1 MENRM
6 IRVFNK
12 SECDRVIDSL
22 NNSSHLNKDF
32 IYKVYTFTNE
42 AIQQISDSNVL
53 TNAPVIN
60 PIELIYYIVGEYL
73 YTVGLKNNE
82 DIKVL
87 IDNEDYISS
96 MASVVADK
104 YLSLSMFNHKER
116 KIANRYLPPMSS
128 LNIYLNFI
136 LNILQNYRKNDPLT
150 TLIAD
155 LLMKS
160 VSISRSIL
168 TLLIS
173 GYETE
178 AFSVWRTLHECECAL
193 LVLEKYG
200 NPLIN
205 RYLIHMQYG
214 IVFKNGDKEDERG
227 NKIFSDMKAE
237 MQKYNLKSKDI
248 KKFIEYGWLYEIPG
262 VKDDPEFKLNFRDG
276 LEKIAGL
283 SMYTNRYELSSE
295 TVHVTP
301 MLIYSNKEYFY
312 FVTLISLYES
322 FFRLEKV
329 FLSLFAKHVDE
340 TTMKRYDE
348 LRKVYYSQLV
358 NIHQREIQSF
368 RKWQGHNKKEV
379 K

>member
-1 MENRM
+1 MDNKI
-6 IRVFNK
+6 IRTF
-12 SECDRVIDSL
+12 SRIECDYVIDSL
-22 NNSSHLNKDF
+22 NNASKLNKGF
-32 IYKVYTFTNE
+32 IYKVYTYTNE
-42 AIQQISDSNVL
+42 AIQQISDSNML
-53 TNAPVIN
+53 NSAPVIN

-73 YTVGLKNNE
+73 YSVSYKSEEEINILLNNE
-82 DIKVL
+82 DF
-87 IDNEDYISS
+87 ISS

-104 YLSLSMFNHKER
+104 YLSLSMFNHAER

-136 LNILQNYRKNDPLT
+136 LNILQNYRKNDPLS

-193 LVLEKYG
+193 VVLEKYG

-214 IVFKNGDKEDERG
+214 IVFKNNNKDDEHG
-227 NKIFSDMKAE
+227 NIIFSDMKKE
-237 MQKYNLKSKDI
+237 MQELGLKSKDI
-248 KKFIEYGWLYEIPG
+248 KKYIEYGWLYSIPG
-262 VKDDPEFKLNFRDG
+262 VKEDPEFKLNFRDG
-276 LEKIAGL
+276 LERIAGL
-283 SMYTNRYELSSE
+283 SNYTHRYELSSE

-329 FLSLFAKHVDE
+329 FVSLFAQRVDE
-340 TTMKRYDE
+340 SQMRQYEE

-358 NIHQREIQSF
+358 NIHKREITAFKS
-368 RKWQGHNKKEV
+368 WQIKNKK